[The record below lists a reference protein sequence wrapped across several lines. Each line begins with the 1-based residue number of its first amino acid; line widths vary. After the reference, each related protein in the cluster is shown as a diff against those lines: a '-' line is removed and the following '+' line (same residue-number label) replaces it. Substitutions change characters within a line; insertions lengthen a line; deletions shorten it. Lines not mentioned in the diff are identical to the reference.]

1 VHKLQRLE
9 REHSKP
15 IASTNAK
22 MTKKLHKAP
31 KEIASVADGKRPF
44 MRKSMALKE
53 LSAYLGLSP
62 STVSR
67 VINGGATAHRI
78 AGSTQQRVLEAAALF
93 GYEANI
99 IARSLRQKRTFTVG
113 VLVPEISE
121 GYSTAVLSGIDDA
134 LLKEGLF
141 YFVAS
146 HRHHAELLEAY
157 PRLMISRAVDGIIAV
172 DTKVSEHIPVPVVA
186 VSGHWHNPHA
196 ISVELDHHQAALLAL
211 EHLQKLGHQRIAFIK
226 GQAFSS
232 DTSRRWKAIREVAGK
247 LGIMLYPEL
256 TVQLRSPI
264 PGLDSGPEPGHLA
277 TQELLSRKSP
287 FSAIFSF
294 NDVSAIGAITALR
307 EAGLHVPRDISVV
320 GFDDVLFAATSHP
333 PLTTVRQPLREMG
346 QMAATTLLGLIQGNS
361 EHKPGSVIT
370 VYPEL
375 IQRRSTTRFARHTA
389 GP

>member
-1 VHKLQRLE
+1 LVIDICPTDYTVKRIAIMKKK
-9 REHSKP
+9 SNTAPAKP
-15 IASTNAK
+15 KSLAK
-22 MTKKLHKAP
+22 SDHA
-31 KEIASVADGKRPF
+31 VGGK
-44 MRKSMALKE
+44 SIALKE
-53 LSAYLGLSP
+53 LSAYLDLSQ

-67 VINGGATAHRI
+67 VINGGAKAHRI
-78 AGSTQQRVLEAAALF
+78 SEDTQRRVLEAAAHF

-121 GYSTAVLSGIDDA
+121 GYSTAVLSGIEDA
-134 LLKEGLF
+134 LLKQGLF

-172 DTKVSEHIPVPVVA
+172 DTKVGENIPVPVVA
-186 VSGHWHNPHA
+186 VSGHWHNQHA
-196 ISVELDHHQAALLAL
+196 ISVELDHRQAAQQAL

-247 LGIMLYPEL
+247 LGITLYPEL
-256 TVQLRSPI
+256 IVQLHSTDP
-264 PGLDSGPEPGHLA
+264 GPEPGHLA
-277 TQELLSRKSP
+277 TQELLNRHSQ

-294 NDVSAIGAITALR
+294 NDISAIGAITALR
-307 EAGLHVPRDISVV
+307 EAGLQVPRDISIV
-320 GFDDVLFAATSHP
+320 GFDDVLFAASSHP
-333 PLTTVRQPLREMG
+333 PLTTVRQPLRQMG
-346 QMAATTLLGLIQGNS
+346 QMAATTLLGLIRGDGS
-361 EHKPGSVIT
+361 HTPGSVIT

-375 IQRRSTTRFARHTA
+375 VIRRSTTRFTHYSSDAPHK
-389 GP
+389 

>member
-1 VHKLQRLE
+1 MK
-9 REHSKP
+9 
-15 IASTNAK
+15 
-22 MTKKLHKAP
+22 KKLNTATARP
-31 KEIASVADGKRPF
+31 SSPLGTERSFTGK
-44 MRKSMALKE
+44 SIALKE
-53 LSAYLGLSP
+53 LSAYLGLSQ

-67 VINGGATAHRI
+67 VINGGAKAHRI
-78 AGSTQQRVLEAAALF
+78 AEETQRRVLEAAARF

-121 GYSTAVLSGIDDA
+121 GYSTAVLGGIEDA

-172 DTKVSEHIPVPVVA
+172 DTKVSEHVPVPVVA
-186 VSGHWHNPHA
+186 VSGHWHNQHA
-196 ISVELDHHQAALLAL
+196 ISVELDHKLAAQQAL

-232 DTSRRWKAIREVAGK
+232 DTSRRWKAIREVAAN
-247 LGIMLYPEL
+247 LGIQIHPEL
-256 TVQLRSPI
+256 TVQLKDPE
-264 PGLDSGPEPGHLA
+264 PGPEPGHLA
-277 TQELLSRKSP
+277 MQELLSRKTP
-287 FSAIFSF
+287 FSAVFSF
-294 NDVSAIGAITALR
+294 NDVTAIGAITALR
-307 EAGLHVPRDISVV
+307 EAGLQVPRDVSIV

-333 PLTTVRQPLREMG
+333 PLTTIRQPLRQMG
-346 QMAATTLLGLIQGNS
+346 QMAAVALMGLIQGDG
-361 EHKPGSVIT
+361 KLAPGSVIT

-375 IQRRSTTRFARHTA
+375 VVRKSTTRLLH
-389 GP
+389 

>member
-1 VHKLQRLE
+1 
-9 REHSKP
+9 
-15 IASTNAK
+15 
-22 MTKKLHKAP
+22 M
-31 KEIASVADGKRPF
+31 G
-44 MRKSMALKE
+44 LKE
-53 LSAYLGLSP
+53 LSAHLGLSQ

-78 AGSTQQRVLEAAALF
+78 AEETQRRVLEAAAAF
-93 GYEANI
+93 GYEANV

-121 GYSTAVLSGIDDA
+121 GYSTAVLSGIEDA

-146 HRHHAELLEAY
+146 HRHHEDLLEAY

-186 VSGHWHNPHA
+186 VSGHWHNQHA
-196 ISVELDHHQAALLAL
+196 ISVELDHRQAAQQAL

-232 DTSRRWKAIREVAGK
+232 DTSRRWKAIREVATK
-247 LGIMLYPEL
+247 LGIVIHPEL
-256 TVQLRSPI
+256 TVQLRGPE
-264 PGLDSGPEPGHLA
+264 PGPEPGHLA

-294 NDVSAIGAITALR
+294 NDMSAIGAMTALR
-307 EAGLHVPRDISVV
+307 EAGLQVPRDISII

-346 QMAATTLLGLIQGNS
+346 QTAAITLLGMIQGDGTHTS
-361 EHKPGSVIT
+361 GTVIT

-375 IQRRSTTRFARHTA
+375 IVRRSTSRFTHYAPA
-389 GP
+389 ADAD

>member
-1 VHKLQRLE
+1 MK
-9 REHSKP
+9 KP
-15 IASTNAK
+15 DASTAK
-22 MTKKLHKAP
+22 PGFLP
-31 KEIASVADGKRPF
+31 KNDKPFTGK
-44 MRKSMALKE
+44 SIALKE
-53 LSAYLGLSP
+53 LAAYLDLSQ

-67 VINGGATAHRI
+67 VINGGAKAHRI
-78 AGSTQQRVLEAAALF
+78 AEETQRRVLEAAARF

-121 GYSTAVLSGIDDA
+121 GYSTAVLGGIEDA

-172 DTKVSEHIPVPVVA
+172 DTKMSEHIPVPVVA
-186 VSGHWHNPHA
+186 VSGHWHNQHA
-196 ISVELDHHQAALLAL
+196 ISVELDHRRAAHQAL

-232 DTSRRWKAIREVAGK
+232 DTSRRWRAIREVAAK
-247 LGIMLYPEL
+247 LGIAIHPEL
-256 TVQLRSPI
+256 TVQLLGPD
-264 PGLDSGPEPGHLA
+264 PGPEPGHLA
-277 TQELLSRKSP
+277 TQELLGRKSP

-307 EAGLHVPRDISVV
+307 EAGLQVPRDVSIV
-320 GFDDVLFAATSHP
+320 GFDDVIFAATSHP
-333 PLTTVRQPLREMG
+333 PLTTVRQPLRQMG
-346 QMAATTLLGLIQGNS
+346 QMAATTLLGLIRGDGD
-361 EHKPGSVIT
+361 HTPGSVIT

-375 IQRRSTTRFARHTA
+375 VVRRSTTRFSRFFLDFA
-389 GP
+389 GN

>member
-1 VHKLQRLE
+1 MKLSEIIATMNNKQNAM
-9 REHSKP
+9 SVKP
-15 IASTNAK
+15 KSPAK
-22 MTKKLHKAP
+22 NDA
-31 KEIASVADGKRPF
+31 AFGGK
-44 MRKSMALKE
+44 SIALKE
-53 LSAYLGLSP
+53 LSAYLGLSQ

-67 VINGGATAHRI
+67 VINGGAKAHRI
-78 AGSTQQRVLEAAALF
+78 SEETQRRVLAAAAQF

-99 IARSLRQKRTFTVG
+99 IARSLRQKRTFTIG

-121 GYSTAVLSGIDDA
+121 GYSTAVLSGIEDA

-172 DTKVSEHIPVPVVA
+172 DTKVSENIPVPVVA
-186 VSGHWHNPHA
+186 ISGHRHNQQM
-196 ISVELDHHQAALLAL
+196 ISVELDHRQAAHLAL

-232 DTSRRWKAIREVAGK
+232 DTSHRWKAIREVSGK
-247 LGIMLYPEL
+247 LGITLYPDL
-256 TVQLRSPI
+256 IVQLRSADP
-264 PGLDSGPEPGHLA
+264 SPEPGHLA
-277 TQELLSRKSP
+277 TQELISRKSP

-294 NDVSAIGAITALR
+294 NDVSAVGSITALR
-307 EAGLHVPRDISVV
+307 ESGLQVPRDVSII

-333 PLTTVRQPLREMG
+333 PLTTVRQPLRQMG
-346 QMAATTLLGLIQGNS
+346 QMAATTLLGLIQGDG
-361 EHKPGSVIT
+361 ELAPGSVIT

-375 IQRRSTTRFARHTA
+375 VVRKSTTRVPH
-389 GP
+389 

>member
-1 VHKLQRLE
+1 M
-9 REHSKP
+9 KP
-15 IASTNAK
+15 RKTKSASGQQGVALPSGQMQPFGGK
-22 MTKKLHKAP
+22 
-31 KEIASVADGKRPF
+31 SV
-44 MRKSMALKE
+44 ALKE

-78 AGSTQQRVLEAAALF
+78 AESTQRRVLETAARF

-99 IARSLRQKRTFTVG
+99 IARSLRQKRTFTIG

-121 GYSTAVLSGIDDA
+121 GYSTAVLGGIEDA

-186 VSGHWHNPHA
+186 VSGHWHNQHA
-196 ISVELDHHQAALLAL
+196 ISVELDHRQAAHQAL
-211 EHLQKLGHQRIAFIK
+211 EHLQKLGHERIAFIK

-247 LGIMLYPEL
+247 LGIPLHAEL
-256 TVQLRSPI
+256 TVQLCSPD
-264 PGLDSGPEPGHLA
+264 PGPEPGHLA

-294 NDVSAIGAITALR
+294 NDVSAVGAITALR
-307 EAGLHVPRDISVV
+307 EAGLHVPRDISVI

-346 QMAATTLLGLIQGNS
+346 QIAATTLLGLIQNDGV
-361 EHKPGSVIT
+361 HKPGSIIT
-370 VYPEL
+370 VYPEF
-375 IQRRSTTRFARHTA
+375 IVRRSTARAAQHA
-389 GP
+389 IKASGE

>member
-1 VHKLQRLE
+1 MLGQTAVMIKKTNTA
-9 REHSKP
+9 KP
-15 IASTNAK
+15 ASPLKNAN
-22 MTKKLHKAP
+22 P
-31 KEIASVADGKRPF
+31 FGGK
-44 MRKSMALKE
+44 SIALKE
-53 LSAYLGLSP
+53 LSAYLGLSQ

-67 VINGGATAHRI
+67 VINGGAKAHRI
-78 AGSTQQRVLEAAALF
+78 AEETQRRVLEAAARF

-121 GYSTAVLSGIDDA
+121 GYSTAVLGGIEDA

-146 HRHHAELLEAY
+146 HRHHGELLEAY

-186 VSGHWHNPHA
+186 VSGHWHNQHA
-196 ISVELDHHQAALLAL
+196 ISVELDHRQAAHLAL

-232 DTSRRWKAIREVAGK
+232 DTSRRWKAIREVATK
-247 LGIMLYPEL
+247 LGITIYPEL
-256 TVQLRSPI
+256 TVQLRSPD
-264 PGLDSGPEPGHLA
+264 PGPEPGHLA

-294 NDVSAIGAITALR
+294 NDVSAVGAITALR
-307 EAGLHVPRDISVV
+307 ETGLQVPRDVSIV
-320 GFDDVLFAATSHP
+320 GFDDVIFAATSHP

-346 QMAATTLLGLIQGNS
+346 QMAATTLLGLIRGDGSHTQ
-361 EHKPGSVIT
+361 GSVIT

-375 IQRRSTTRFARHTA
+375 VVRRSTTRFSRYVPDLT
-389 GP
+389 GN

>member
-1 VHKLQRLE
+1 MNVSDLTLSMKK
-9 REHSKP
+9 KP
-15 IASTNAK
+15 IPANTKHLSPAK
-22 MTKKLHKAP
+22 S
-31 KEIASVADGKRPF
+31 EGSFG
-44 MRKSMALKE
+44 RKSIALKE
-53 LSAYLGLSP
+53 LSAYLELSQ

-67 VINGGATAHRI
+67 VVNGGAKAHRI
-78 AGSTQQRVLEAAALF
+78 SEDTQRRVLDAAAQF

-172 DTKVSEHIPVPVVA
+172 DTKISENIPVPAVA
-186 VSGHWHNPHA
+186 VSGHWHNQRI
-196 ISVELDHHQAALLAL
+196 ISVELDHRQAAQLAL
-211 EHLQKLGHQRIAFIK
+211 EHLQKLGHRRIAFIK

-232 DTSRRWKAIREVAGK
+232 DTSRRWKAIREVAGR
-247 LGIMLYPEL
+247 LGITLYPEL
-256 TVQLRSPI
+256 IVQLRSEDP
-264 PGLDSGPEPGHLA
+264 SPEPGHIA
-277 TQELLSRKSP
+277 TQELLARKSQ

-307 EAGLHVPRDISVV
+307 EAGLQVPRDISVV

-333 PLTTVRQPLREMG
+333 PLTTVRQPLRQMG
-346 QMAATTLLGLIQGNS
+346 QMAATALLDLIQGS
-361 EHKPGSVIT
+361 GEVAPGSVIT

-375 IQRRSTTRFARHTA
+375 VVRKSTTRCPH
-389 GP
+389 

>member
-1 VHKLQRLE
+1 M
-9 REHSKP
+9 SKKP
-15 IASTNAK
+15 ESTRPVPAAK
-22 MTKKLHKAP
+22 RGFAANP
-31 KEIASVADGKRPF
+31 GRPF
-44 MRKSMALKE
+44 TRSTMGLKE
-53 LSAYLGLSP
+53 LSAHLGLSQ

-78 AGSTQQRVLEAAALF
+78 AEETQRRVLEAAAAF
-93 GYEANI
+93 GYEANV

-121 GYSTAVLSGIDDA
+121 GYSTAVLSGIEDA

-146 HRHHAELLEAY
+146 HRHHEDLLEAY

-186 VSGHWHNPHA
+186 VSGHWHNQHA
-196 ISVELDHHQAALLAL
+196 ISVELDHRQAAQQAL

-232 DTSRRWKAIREVAGK
+232 DTSRRWKAIREVATK
-247 LGIMLYPEL
+247 LGIVIHPEL
-256 TVQLRSPI
+256 TVQLRGPE
-264 PGLDSGPEPGHLA
+264 PGPEPGHLA
-277 TQELLSRKSP
+277 TQELLSRRTP

-294 NDVSAIGAITALR
+294 NDMSAIGAISALR
-307 EAGLHVPRDISVV
+307 EAGLQVPRDISIV

-346 QMAATTLLGLIQGNS
+346 QTAAITLLGMIQGD
-361 EHKPGSVIT
+361 GTQTAGTVIT

-375 IQRRSTTRFARHTA
+375 VVRRSTSRFTHYTPASENMPKA
-389 GP
+389 

>member
-1 VHKLQRLE
+1 
-9 REHSKP
+9 
-15 IASTNAK
+15 
-22 MTKKLHKAP
+22 
-31 KEIASVADGKRPF
+31 
-44 MRKSMALKE
+44 LKE
-53 LSAYLGLSP
+53 LSAYLGLSQ

-67 VINGGATAHRI
+67 VINGGAKAHRI
-78 AGSTQQRVLEAAALF
+78 AEETQRRVLEAAARF

-121 GYSTAVLSGIDDA
+121 GYSTAVLGGIEDA

-146 HRHHAELLEAY
+146 HRHHADLLEAY
-157 PRLMISRAVDGIIAV
+157 PRLMISRTVDGIIAV

-186 VSGHWHNPHA
+186 VSGHWHNKHA
-196 ISVELDHHQAALLAL
+196 ISVELDHRQAAQLAL

-232 DTSRRWKAIREVAGK
+232 DTSRRWKAIREVAAK
-247 LGIMLYPEL
+247 LDIVIRPEL
-256 TVQLRSPI
+256 TVQLRGPD
-264 PGLDSGPEPGHLA
+264 PGPEPGHLA
-277 TQELLSRKSP
+277 TQELLGRRSQ

-307 EAGLHVPRDISVV
+307 EAGLQVPRDVSIV
-320 GFDDVLFAATSHP
+320 GFDDVIFAATSHP
-333 PLTTVRQPLREMG
+333 PLTTVRQPLRQMG
-346 QMAATTLLGLIQGNS
+346 QMAASTLLGLIRGDGG
-361 EHKPGSVIT
+361 HAPGSVIT

-375 IQRRSTTRFARHTA
+375 VVRRSTIRFSRFST
-389 GP
+389 

>member
-1 VHKLQRLE
+1 MNANIPRKLQKTQPQPV
-9 REHSKP
+9 S
-15 IASTNAK
+15 A
-22 MTKKLHKAP
+22 
-31 KEIASVADGKRPF
+31 VGGKREF
-44 MRKSMALKE
+44 VRKSMALKE
-53 LSAYLGLSP
+53 LSTYLGLSP

-78 AGSTQQRVLEAAALF
+78 AESTQKRVLEAAALF

-121 GYSTAVLSGIDDA
+121 GYSTAVLSGIEDA

-146 HRHHAELLEAY
+146 HRHHADLLEAY

-186 VSGHWHNPHA
+186 VSGHWHNQHA
-196 ISVELDHHQAALLAL
+196 ISVELDHRRAAQQAL

-232 DTSRRWKAIREVAGK
+232 DTSRRWKAIREVSAH
-247 LGIMLYPEL
+247 LGITLHPEL
-256 TVQLRSPI
+256 TVQLRSPG
-264 PGLDSGPEPGHLA
+264 PGLDAGPEPGHLA
-277 TQELLSRKSP
+277 MQELLSRKSP
-287 FSAIFSF
+287 FSAVFSF
-294 NDVSAIGAITALR
+294 NDISAIGAITALR
-307 EAGLHVPRDISVV
+307 EAGLHVPRDVSVV

-333 PLTTVRQPLREMG
+333 PLTTIRQPLREMG
-346 QMAATTLLGLIQGNS
+346 QLAATTLLDLIQGTS
-361 EHKPGSVIT
+361 ELKPGSVIT

-375 IQRRSTTRFARHTA
+375 IQRRSTTRFTPHTLNS
-389 GP
+389 

>member
-1 VHKLQRLE
+1 MKEEKADMSCVHA
-9 REHSKP
+9 KP
-15 IASTNAK
+15 ALPSTN
-22 MTKKLHKAP
+22 
-31 KEIASVADGKRPF
+31 EASYAGR
-44 MRKSMALKE
+44 SIALKE
-53 LSAYLGLSP
+53 LSAYLGLSQ

-67 VINGGATAHRI
+67 VINGAAKAHRI
-78 AGSTQQRVLEAAALF
+78 AEETQRRVLEAAAQF

-121 GYSTAVLSGIDDA
+121 GYSTAVLGGIEDA

-146 HRHHAELLEAY
+146 HRHHADLLEAY

-186 VSGHWHNPHA
+186 VSGHWHNQHA
-196 ISVELDHHQAALLAL
+196 ISVELDHRQAAQQAL

-232 DTSRRWKAIREVAGK
+232 DTSRRWKAIREVAAK
-247 LGIMLYPEL
+247 LGITLHPEL
-256 TVQLRSPI
+256 IVQLRSPE
-264 PGLDSGPEPGHLA
+264 PGPEPGHMA
-277 TQELLSRKSP
+277 VQELLGRKSQ

-294 NDVSAIGAITALR
+294 NDVSAVGAISALR
-307 EAGLHVPRDISVV
+307 EAGLQIPRDISII

-346 QMAATTLLGLIQGNS
+346 QMAATTLLGLIKGDGG
-361 EHKPGSVIT
+361 HTPGSVIT

-375 IQRRSTTRFARHTA
+375 VIRRSTTRFTA
-389 GP
+389 LRIGF

>member
-1 VHKLQRLE
+1 
-9 REHSKP
+9 
-15 IASTNAK
+15 
-22 MTKKLHKAP
+22 M
-31 KEIASVADGKRPF
+31 
-44 MRKSMALKE
+44 KE
-53 LSAYLGLSP
+53 LSAYLGLSQ

-78 AGSTQQRVLEAAALF
+78 AEATQRRVLEGRCNF

-121 GYSTAVLSGIDDA
+121 GYSTAVLGGIEDA

-146 HRHHAELLEAY
+146 HRHHDELLEAY

-172 DTKVSEHIPVPVVA
+172 DTKVSEDIRVPVVA
-186 VSGHWHNPHA
+186 VSGHWHNQNA
-196 ISVELDHHQAALLAL
+196 ISVELDHMQAAHQAL

-232 DTSRRWKAIREVAGK
+232 DTSRRWRAIRENCKAVEYLLHAD
-247 LGIMLYPEL
+247 L
-256 TVQLRSPI
+256 TVQLIS
-264 PGLDSGPEPGHLA
+264 PEPGPDPGHQA
-277 TQELLSRKSP
+277 AQELLSRKCP

-294 NDVSAIGAITALR
+294 NDVSAIGAISALR
-307 EAGLHVPRDISVV
+307 EAGLQVPRDISVI
-320 GFDDVLFAATSHP
+320 GFDDVMFAATSHP
-333 PLTTVRQPLREMG
+333 PLTTVRQPLRQMG
-346 QMAATTLLGLIQGNS
+346 QMAAITLLGLIQGDGG
-361 EHKPGSVIT
+361 HKPGSVIT

-375 IQRRSTTRFARHTA
+375 VVRKSTTRFTHNISEPRRETLFDRNSALHF
-389 GP
+389 

>member
-1 VHKLQRLE
+1 M
-9 REHSKP
+9 
-15 IASTNAK
+15 NAK
-22 MTKKLHKAP
+22 MTKKLHNTP
-31 KEIASVADGKRPF
+31 KETASVAGGKRPF

-53 LSAYLGLSP
+53 LSAYLELSP

-78 AGSTQQRVLEAAALF
+78 AESTQQRVLEAAALF

-121 GYSTAVLSGIDDA
+121 GYSTAVLSGIEDA

-196 ISVELDHHQAALLAL
+196 ISVELDHRQAALLAL
-211 EHLQKLGHQRIAFIK
+211 EHLQKLGHERIAFIK

-247 LGIMLYPEL
+247 LGIALYPEL
-256 TVQLRSPI
+256 TVQLLSPD
-264 PGLDSGPEPGHLA
+264 PGPEPGHQA
-277 TQELLSRKSP
+277 AQELLNRKST

-307 EAGLHVPRDISVV
+307 EAGLHVPRDVSII

-346 QMAATTLLGLIQGNS
+346 QIAATTLLGLIQGNS

-375 IQRRSTTRFARHTA
+375 IQRRSTTRFAQHSEIASAPSLSARR
-389 GP
+389 

>member
-1 VHKLQRLE
+1 MK
-9 REHSKP
+9 STKNKIAANKP
-15 IASTNAK
+15 ASLSSTRN
-22 MTKKLHKAP
+22 TQP
-31 KEIASVADGKRPF
+31 YVGK
-44 MRKSMALKE
+44 SIALKE

-78 AGSTQQRVLEAAALF
+78 AESTQRRVLETAAQF

-121 GYSTAVLSGIDDA
+121 GYSTAVLGGIEDA

-186 VSGHWHNPHA
+186 VSGHWHNQHA
-196 ISVELDHHQAALLAL
+196 ISVELDHRQAAQLAL
-211 EHLQKLGHQRIAFIK
+211 EHLHKLGHQRIAFIK

-232 DTSRRWKAIREVAGK
+232 DTSRRWKAIREAAGQ
-247 LGIMLYPEL
+247 LGIVLYPEL
-256 TVQLRSPI
+256 IVQLRSPG
-264 PGLDSGPEPGHLA
+264 PGLDAGPEPGHLA

-294 NDVSAIGAITALR
+294 NDVSAVGAITALR
-307 EAGLHVPRDISVV
+307 EAGLQVPRDVSVI

-346 QMAATTLLGLIQGNS
+346 QIAATTLLGLIQNDGI
-361 EHKPGSVIT
+361 HKPGSVIT

-375 IQRRSTTRFARHTA
+375 IVRRSTARPAQHAVNT
-389 GP
+389 

>member
-1 VHKLQRLE
+1 MGSE
-9 REHSKP
+9 AAES
-15 IASTNAK
+15 
-22 MTKKLHKAP
+22 
-31 KEIASVADGKRPF
+31 RPF
-44 MRKSMALKE
+44 AGKAIALKE

-78 AGSTQQRVLEAAALF
+78 AETTQRRVLETAALF

-121 GYSTAVLSGIDDA
+121 GYSTAVLSGIEDA

-172 DTKVSEHIPVPVVA
+172 DTKVSEHIQVPVVA
-186 VSGHWHNPHA
+186 VSGHWHNQHA
-196 ISVELDHHQAALLAL
+196 ISVELDHRLAAQQAL
-211 EHLQKLGHQRIAFIK
+211 EHLQKLGHTRIAFIK

-232 DTSRRWKAIREVAGK
+232 DTNRRWKAIREVAVS
-247 LGIMLYPEL
+247 LGIPIHPEL
-256 TVQLRSPI
+256 TVQLKSPE
-264 PGLDSGPEPGHLA
+264 PGPEPGHLA
-277 TQELLSRKSP
+277 AQELLSRKSP

-294 NDVSAIGAITALR
+294 NDVSAVGAITALR
-307 EAGLHVPRDISVV
+307 EAGLQVPRDVSIV

-333 PLTTVRQPLREMG
+333 PLTTIRQPLRRMG
-346 QMAATTLLGLIQGNS
+346 QMAATTLLGLIQGDG
-361 EHKPGSVIT
+361 KLAPGSVIT
-370 VYPEL
+370 VFPEL
-375 IQRRSTTRFARHTA
+375 VVRKSTARLLH
-389 GP
+389 

>member
-1 VHKLQRLE
+1 MKPAKK
-9 REHSKP
+9 HSATGP
-15 IASTNAK
+15 SSLSAASA
-22 MTKKLHKAP
+22 
-31 KEIASVADGKRPF
+31 RPF
-44 MRKSMALKE
+44 AGKSIALKE

-78 AGSTQQRVLEAAALF
+78 AETTQHRVLETAALF

-99 IARSLRQKRTFTVG
+99 IARSLRQKRTFTIG

-121 GYSTAVLSGIDDA
+121 GYSTAVLGGIEDA

-146 HRHHAELLEAY
+146 HRHHADLLEAY

-172 DTKVSEHIPVPVVA
+172 DTKISEHIPVPVVA
-186 VSGHWHNPHA
+186 VSGHWHNQHA
-196 ISVELDHHQAALLAL
+196 ISVELDHRRAAHQAL

-247 LGIMLYPEL
+247 LGIVLYPEL
-256 TVQLRSPI
+256 TVQLHSPD
-264 PGLDSGPEPGHLA
+264 PGPEPGYQA
-277 TQELLSRKSP
+277 AQELLRHKSS

-294 NDVSAIGAITALR
+294 NDVSAVGAITALR
-307 EAGLHVPRDISVV
+307 EAGLQVPRDVSIV

-346 QMAATTLLGLIQGNS
+346 QMAAETLLGLIGLGKGAGGGDI
-361 EHKPGSVIT
+361 HKPGSVIT

-375 IQRRSTTRFARHTA
+375 VVRKSTARVRSSV
-389 GP
+389 

>member
-1 VHKLQRLE
+1 MP
-9 REHSKP
+9 SKKKTP
-15 IASTNAK
+15 ASANS
-22 MTKKLHKAP
+22 AP
-31 KEIASVADGKRPF
+31 APVQKEPVAGRSVG
-44 MRKSMALKE
+44 LKE

-78 AGSTQQRVLEAAALF
+78 AEETQRRVLETAARF

-99 IARSLRQKRTFTVG
+99 IARSLRQKRTFTIG

-121 GYSTAVLSGIDDA
+121 GYSTAVLGGIEDA

-146 HRHHAELLEAY
+146 HRHHEELLEAY

-172 DTKVSEHIPVPVVA
+172 DTKISEHIPVPVVA
-186 VSGHWHNPHA
+186 VSGHWHNQHA
-196 ISVELDHHQAALLAL
+196 ISVELDHRHAAQLAL
-211 EHLQKLGHQRIAFIK
+211 EHLQKLGHERIAFIK

-232 DTSRRWKAIREVAGK
+232 DTSRRWKAIREVAAR
-247 LGIMLYPEL
+247 LGIAIHPEL
-256 TVQLRSPI
+256 TVQLLSPE
-264 PGLDSGPEPGHLA
+264 PGPEPGHSA

-294 NDVSAIGAITALR
+294 NDVSAVGAISALR
-307 EAGLHVPRDISVV
+307 EAGLQVPRDVSVI

-333 PLTTVRQPLREMG
+333 PLTTVRQPLRQMG
-346 QMAATTLLGLIQGNS
+346 QMAAATLLGMIHQSS
-361 EHKPGSVIT
+361 EHKPGAVIT
-370 VYPEL
+370 VHPEL
-375 IQRRSTTRFARHTA
+375 IVRRSTTRFTHYFPEPAS
-389 GP
+389 

>member
-1 VHKLQRLE
+1 MKPAKKTLE
-9 REHSKP
+9 TRRVRAVPPTTGAHPAARRS
-15 IASTNAK
+15 I
-22 MTKKLHKAP
+22 
-31 KEIASVADGKRPF
+31 
-44 MRKSMALKE
+44 ALKE
-53 LSAYLGLSP
+53 LSEYLGLSP

-78 AGSTQQRVLEAAALF
+78 AESTQRRVLETAALF

-121 GYSTAVLSGIDDA
+121 GYSTAVLGGIEDG

-172 DTKVSEHIPVPVVA
+172 DTKISEHIPVPVVA
-186 VSGHWHNPHA
+186 VSGHWHNPYA
-196 ISVELDHHQAALLAL
+196 ISVELDHRLAAHQAL
-211 EHLQKLGHQRIAFIK
+211 EHLQKLGHRRIAFIK

-232 DTSRRWKAIREVAGK
+232 DTSRRWKAIREAATK
-247 LGIMLYPEL
+247 LAIPLHPEL
-256 TVQLRSPI
+256 MVQMRS
-264 PGLDSGPEPGHLA
+264 PEPGPEAGHLA
-277 TQELLSRKSP
+277 AQELLSRKQP

-307 EAGLHVPRDISVV
+307 EAGLQVPRDVSVV
-320 GFDDVLFAATSHP
+320 GFDDVMFAATSHP
-333 PLTTVRQPLREMG
+333 PLTTVRQPLRQMG
-346 QMAATTLLGLIQGNS
+346 QMAAATLLGMIQKDAAY
-361 EHKPGSVIT
+361 KPGTVIT
-370 VYPEL
+370 VYSEL
-375 IQRRSTTRFARHTA
+375 VVRRSTTRFTHDSVESSHK
-389 GP
+389 